1 MVLWL
6 ELLLVV
12 FSYCSHWDTS
22 EVPTPAYHFIVH
34 WDTSEVATPAYHF
47 IVHVYT
53 ILQYMVAGHLRFGS
67 WVWRVATPN
76 FQHAKIRFGSWD
88 RANRPE
94 LWGFSN
100 EPKVTMKPLTTGASP
115 QTSCYHSHPHKC
127 GREISGSASGRP
139 GLTKGELSGG
149 SGER

>member
-53 ILQYMVAGHLRFGS
+53 ILQYMVAGHL
-67 WVWRVATPN
+67 
-76 FQHAKIRFGSWD
+76 RFGSWD